1 VEDEDRDKGKGA
13 EAVRSV
19 RLQPDPVHADLMNIS
34 EIFIKRPIATS
45 LLMLAIALFGVVAY
59 RSLPV
64 SDLPTVDSPTM
75 QIQASLPGGDPGS
88 MASAVASP
96 IERQLTT
103 IAGIDSMTSSS
114 GNGNTSVTL
123 QFDLARSMDSA
134 AVDVQTAL
142 SEVMPLLPA
151 GMPNPPTFRKQNP
164 ADQDILQLSLTS
176 SSLSMS
182 LLDEYAENIIAP
194 RISMVNGVSQVQV
207 NGAQKFA
214 VRVQVDPEKLRAQ
227 QIGLNE
233 VDQALQNWNVN
244 LPTGQL
250 FGAHQTF
257 NIKAAGQL
265 NNADQFKPVIVAYR
279 QGRPVRLEQVA
290 TVLDSVENPRAAAWY
305 YTREGGRRAIN
316 MGVQRQPGIN
326 IIEVTDA
333 VRAVLP
339 ALEAQLPPSAHLQV
353 RQDRSRSIRKAFGDI
368 QWTMLITLV
377 LVVAVIYA
385 FLHNGSATLIPGL
398 ALPFSILGT
407 FTVMKLLNYSLNNL
421 SMMALI
427 LSVGFVVDDAIV
439 MLENIVRHIE
449 AGEDRRTAALNGS
462 REIGF
467 TILTMTTSLAA
478 VFIPILFMSGIL
490 GRLFREFAVTITAAI
505 LISGVVSI
513 TLTPMLCSRFLR
525 VVHTKTGLAGLLDR
539 AFDAVFG
546 AYRWSLGAVL
556 RHRFAMIVV
565 FVAVL
570 AGTVQMYGIVPKGFI
585 PDEDRDF
592 LFVNLRGAQ
601 GVSFADMSVG
611 ALGAAEIVKQNPNID
626 NFNVNLGGGN
636 WGGGQSSQAQIQIQL
651 LPRAQRKLSAGQIA
665 QQLRPLLL
673 RFPNYRGFV
682 NVPSALQIGYRA
694 GNANYN
700 VTVQSADTDQLY
712 GWADRLSTAMETQV
726 TEIQDVS
733 NDLEI
738 KSPKVNLVIDRD
750 KAAAVGLNA
759 SQIQN
764 VLSTGFGPKWSSTI
778 YGNTAQYR
786 VLLELDPKYQ
796 QYADSLEKLSFK
808 TARGA
813 LVPLTTV
820 VSTRETVGP
829 QSVNH
834 SGQLPSVSVNFGLRP
849 GVSLGAAVARIRQ
862 VAAQVLPATVTIA
875 FEGSAKIFQE
885 STRNLGLLLFV
896 AIGVVYIVLGALYES
911 YIHPIT
917 ILSGLPSA
925 GLGALITLWL
935 FGNEINIYS
944 FVGLVMLIG
953 IVKKNAIMQIDFALD
968 AERRLGMTPAEAIH
982 EGCLIRFRPIMMT
995 TMAAL
1000 FGAVPIALGFGSG
1013 GEARRPLGLAVVGGL
1028 IVSQMLTLYLTPVV
1042 YTYMAQIFKT
1052 SKIPAARYNLQV
1064 TT

>member
-1 VEDEDRDKGKGA
+1 
-13 EAVRSV
+13 
-19 RLQPDPVHADLMNIS
+19 MNIS

-59 RSLPV
+59 RALPV
-64 SDLPTVDSPTM
+64 SDLPTVDSPT
-75 QIQASLPGGDPGS
+75 IQVQAGLPGGDPGS

-103 IAGIDSMTSSS
+103 IAGIDSMTSQSS
-114 GNGNTSVTL
+114 TGSANVTL
-123 QFDLARSMDSA
+123 QFDLGRSMDSA
-134 AVDVQTAL
+134 VVDVQTAL

-164 ADQDILQLSLTS
+164 ADQDIMQLSLTS
-176 SSLSMS
+176 SSLSMAV
-182 LLDEYAENIIAP
+182 LDDYAETVLAP

-207 NGAQKFA
+207 NGAQKYA
-214 VRVQVDPEKLRAQ
+214 VRVQVDPDKLLGQ
-227 QIGLNE
+227 QIGINE

-257 NIKAAGQL
+257 NLKAGGQL
-265 NNADQFKPVIVAYR
+265 NDAAQFKSIVLAYR

-290 TVLDSVENPRAAAWY
+290 TVLDSVENTRSAAWF
-305 YTREGGRRAIN
+305 YTRDGGRRAIN

-333 VRAVLP
+333 VRAILP
-339 ALEAQLPPSAHLQV
+339 GLEAQLPPSAHLQI
-353 RQDRSRSIRKAFGDI
+353 RQDRSKSIRKAFADI
-368 QWTMLITLV
+368 QWTMLITLL
-377 LVVAVIYA
+377 LVVGVIYV

-407 FTVMKLLNYSLNNL
+407 FAVMKLLNFSMNNL

-427 LSVGFVVDDAIV
+427 LSIGFVVDDAIV

-449 AGEDRRTAALNGS
+449 NGEDRLTASLNGS
-462 REIGF
+462 KEIGF

-525 VVHTKTGLAGLLDR
+525 VVHTKKGVAGLLDA
-539 AFDAVFG
+539 AFDKLFNG
-546 AYRWSLGAVL
+546 YKWSLSVVL

-565 FVAVL
+565 FVVVL
-570 AGTVQMYGIVPKGFI
+570 VGTVRMYGVVPKGFI
-585 PDEDRDF
+585 PDQDNDM
-592 LFVNLRGAQ
+592 LFVNLQAAQ
-601 GVSFADMSVG
+601 GTSFYDMSGG
-611 ALGAAEIVKQNPNID
+611 ALRAAEIIRRNPNVD
-626 NFNVNLGGGN
+626 SFVMNLNGGNGGG
-636 WGGGQSSQAQIQIQL
+636 GGSSSMQMPVQL
-651 LPRAQRKLSAGQIA
+651 LPRAERALSAQQIA
-665 QQLRPLLL
+665 LQLRPQLL
-673 RFPNYRGFV
+673 RFPNFRGFV
-682 NVPSALQIGYRA
+682 RIPPALQIGFGQ
-694 GNANYN
+694 GNSSYN

-712 GWADRLSTAMETQV
+712 TWAQRLSTAMETEV
-726 TEIQDVS
+726 PEIQDVS
-733 NDLEI
+733 NNLEI
-738 KSPKVNLVIDRD
+738 KSPKVNMVIDRD

-759 SQIQN
+759 TQIEN
-764 VLSTGFGPKWSSTI
+764 ALSAGFGPKWSSTI
-778 YGNTAQYR
+778 YSATTQYR

-796 QYADSLEKLSFK
+796 QYADSLDKLSFK
-808 TARGA
+808 TPRGA
-813 LVPLTTV
+813 LIPLPAV
-820 VSTRETVGP
+820 VSTIETVGP
-829 QSVNH
+829 QSINH
-834 SGQLPSVSVNFGLRP
+834 SGQLPSVNVSFGLRP
-849 GVSLGAAVARIRQ
+849 GISLGAAVEGIRR
-862 VAAQVLPATVTIA
+862 VASGMLPPTVTIA
-875 FEGSAKIFQE
+875 FEGSAKVFQE
-885 STRNLGLLLFV
+885 STKNLGLLLFV

-925 GLGALITLWL
+925 GLGALITLWA
-935 FGNEINIYS
+935 FGNELNIYS

-968 AERRLGMTPAEAIH
+968 AERQHGLSPTEAIH
-982 EGCLIRFRPIMMT
+982 EGCLVRFRPIMMT

-1052 SKIPAARYNLQV
+1052 SNIRRTADLQV
-1064 TT
+1064 RPVGGGG